1 MADSMHTPQMSSTH
15 HDGSHVKTIP
25 LAFPLRELAVGAFEA
40 YRASPLGLKLSGKFW
55 REIGVE
61 STTSLRDSS
70 LRDAVGRGLLLE
82 PCCVWGISIGYLPG
96 PESFRLPSIRG
107 GLTDLPDAP
116 SSDEIRNHAKVRILM
131 TIVDAL
137 EKSSGR
143 SAPETRI
150 RHAFNLQAGEE
161 GAIISA
167 LLLDRLVERIGSELI
182 PTPTML
188 ARIGREH
195 SVQALIPPQEEGV
208 QAPRLHHWRATQ
220 REALYEQVKP
230 RLQELLQRRPGLTP
244 TEVFY
249 ELEKLPVWP
258 PQASKEVC
266 IGFLDRSVREG
277 HIERRHKDRGPGWLY
292 FLAWRRDGI
301 REGGTHTS

>member
-167 LLLDRLVERIGSELI
+167 LLLDRR
-182 PTPTML
+182 
-188 ARIGREH
+188 RRE
-195 SVQALIPPQEEGV
+195 
-208 QAPRLHHWRATQ
+208 
-220 REALYEQVKP
+220 YKP
-230 RLQELLQRRPGLTP
+230 RGCTIGGRLS
-244 TEVFY
+244 
-249 ELEKLPVWP
+249 EKP
-258 PQASKEVC
+258 SMNK
-266 IGFLDRSVREG
+266 
-277 HIERRHKDRGPGWLY
+277 
-292 FLAWRRDGI
+292 
-301 REGGTHTS
+301 